1 MLPSSNSNNLLS
13 FRGLWK
19 GLVPPKIEVFCWMAI
34 LDKINM
40 RKGLARRGIIAIG
53 LMSWCLSLL
62 IMLWTSWSQR
72 RVSPNGLIPRFLDLK
87 SPDPPFLKWNVDA
100 SVPGS
105 SGCAD
110 IGGVLRDAEGIVLGM
125 FSVPIGVKESNEE
138 ELIVVIKALEVSS
151 SSSNL
156 TGHSFIIEYDSHG
169 CSIGLLDH
177 V

>member
-13 FRGLWK
+13 FRDLWK
-19 GLVPPKIEVFCWMAI
+19 GLVPSKIE
-34 LDKINM
+34 
-40 RKGLARRGIIAIG
+40 
-53 LMSWCLSLL
+53 
-62 IMLWTSWSQR
+62 R

-87 SPDPPFLKWNVDA
+87 SPDPPLLKWNIDA
-100 SVPGS
+100 SVPSS

-110 IGGVLRDAEGIVLGM
+110 IGGVLGDAKGIVLGM
-125 FSVPIGVKESNEE
+125 FSVLIGVKESNEE
-138 ELIVVIKALEVSS
+138 ELIVVIKVLEVSS

-177 V
+177 GATSTCLAWRLDSPPP

>member
-1 MLPSSNSNNLLS
+1 
-13 FRGLWK
+13 
-19 GLVPPKIEVFCWMAI
+19 
-34 LDKINM
+34 
-40 RKGLARRGIIAIG
+40 
-53 LMSWCLSLL
+53 
-62 IMLWTSWSQR
+62 
-72 RVSPNGLIPRFLDLK
+72 
-87 SPDPPFLKWNVDA
+87 LKWNVDA

-156 TGHSFIIEYDSHG
+156 TGHSFVIEYDSHG

-177 V
+177 GATSTCLARLDTPPP

>member
-1 MLPSSNSNNLLS
+1 M
-13 FRGLWK
+13 
-19 GLVPPKIEVFCWMAI
+19 
-34 LDKINM
+34 
-40 RKGLARRGIIAIG
+40 
-53 LMSWCLSLL
+53 
-62 IMLWTSWSQR
+62 
-72 RVSPNGLIPRFLDLK
+72 
-87 SPDPPFLKWNVDA
+87 KWNVDA

-110 IGGVLRDAEGIVLGM
+110 IGGVLRDAKGLVLGM